1 MLRSILMS
9 ALIALAS
16 LAEARADDLPSWTDG
31 PVKQAVV
38 EFVTAATT
46 EGSPGWIAPTD
57 RIATFDNDGTLWAEK
72 PMYFQAM
79 FVMDRVRA
87 LAPEHPDWAT
97 TQPFKAVLEGDM
109 HALAEAGQKGL
120 MELVAA
126 THSGMTADEFEA
138 IVKDWIATARHPTLD
153 RPYTSAIYAPMVELL
168 AYLRANGFE
177 TWIVSGGGI
186 DFMRPWVEG
195 AYGIPPQQVIGS
207 QIAESYQVI
216 DGKPQM
222 VRESGIFFVDDGPGK
237 PVGIHR
243 HIGKRPVLAVGNSDG
258 DYQML
263 EYVTAADGPRLG
275 LILHHT
281 DAAREFAYD
290 RESHIGKLDKALT
303 DAPEKGWVVIDMAR
317 DWKTVFPPAP

>member
-109 HALAEAGQKGL
+109 WTMVIARPLAASGPGQIAIEPVGDL
-120 MELVAA
+120 RRYSGRELAA
-126 THSGMTADEFEA
+126 QPT
-138 IVKDWIATARHPTLD
+138 IATEP
-153 RPYTSAIYAPMVELL
+153 
-168 AYLRANGFE
+168 
-177 TWIVSGGGI
+177 VSGWADQSDAGALPTI
-186 DFMRPWVEG
+186 ELHRP
-195 AYGIPPQQVIGS
+195 S
-207 QIAESYQVI
+207 IA
-216 DGKPQM
+216 
-222 VRESGIFFVDDGPGK
+222 R
-237 PVGIHR
+237 
-243 HIGKRPVLAVGNSDG
+243 
-258 DYQML
+258 
-263 EYVTAADGPRLG
+263 
-275 LILHHT
+275 
-281 DAAREFAYD
+281 ARRATSS
-290 RESHIGKLDKALT
+290 R
-303 DAPEKGWVVIDMAR
+303 R
-317 DWKTVFPPAP
+317 

>member
-1 MLRSILMS
+1 MLRSILIS
-9 ALIALAS
+9 ALIAVAS
-16 LAEARADDLPSWTDG
+16 LGAARADDLPSWTDG

-38 EFVTAATT
+38 DFVTTATT
-46 EGSPGWIAPTD
+46 EGSPGWIAPAD
-57 RIATFDNDGTLWAEK
+57 RIATFDNDGTLWAEQ

-87 LAPEHPDWAT
+87 LAPDHPEWTT
-97 TQPFKAVLEGDM
+97 TQPFKAVLDGDM

-138 IVKDWIATARHPTLD
+138 IVKDWIATARHPKLE

-186 DFMRPWVEG
+186 DFMRPWVES
-195 AYGIPPQQVIGS
+195 AYGIPPQQVVGS

-263 EYVTAADGPRLG
+263 EYVTAAEGPRLG

>member
-1 MLRSILMS
+1 
-9 ALIALAS
+9 
-16 LAEARADDLPSWTDG
+16 
-31 PVKQAVV
+31 
-38 EFVTAATT
+38 
-46 EGSPGWIAPTD
+46 
-57 RIATFDNDGTLWAEK
+57 
-72 PMYFQAM
+72 MYFQAM

-109 HALAEAGQKGL
+109 HALAEVGQKGL

-138 IVKDWIATARHPTLD
+138 IVKGWIATARHPTLD

-263 EYVTAADGPRLG
+263 EYVTAAEGPRLG